1 MRKREARQREK
12 EHDLEVARRMRVNEE
27 QETEIEA
34 LQAILGSDIRV
45 DDNDI
50 ETDHDYPRAFSIN
63 VVPHPAGPEENYS
76 FVDVVVRLHREYPAE
91 PPDFF
96 FRSSKGLSKAEL
108 EELLTNVKDLAKR
121 MRNEHFI
128 YDVVTLIQEELR
140 NHNQPS
146 TSLHEEMVQKH
157 LRDSV
162 ESAEVEKR
170 REHEERRKQAEL
182 NTKLEQL
189 RATETLSQAAEQQL
203 RKKWLESRD
212 ATTLEQIAHVESLR
226 SAQKES
232 QRNVEVMLAFL
243 LHRCGCDPLDMTKLS
258 EAGLISPT
266 VAALPPSALA
276 GQYDEVA
283 HSLRLS
289 VTSSSSPADFR
300 NEFRIPA
307 ADNPSS
313 AVVSGTR
320 GSRYASDFIE
330 IQSLGQGSFG
340 RVTKVQ
346 NRLDGLFYAMKVIKL
361 QMENNNDFRRI
372 LREVTT
378 LSRLSHP
385 FVLRYYQA
393 FIEKAGDDQ
402 SPARLLEQ
410 SDLGGDWTS
419 TELAAGSLEWSLHS
433 DSLYRPAAGLGDASA
448 IQFDMTSDATRTLSR
463 EASPPIAR
471 PVFHLYIQTEFCAQ
485 TLRDAIVGEARRI
498 DPDQNWRRFRQILE
512 GLAHI
517 HSQGIVHRDLKPGN
531 IFVHPS
537 GDVRIGDLGLAT
549 HLHLGETIH
558 TKRSPSSSPTNT
570 LVGDQTM
577 AVGTLLYIA
586 PEVMNA
592 DIVNFR
598 YDSKV
603 DMYSLG
609 IILFEMWYPFSTAH
623 ERVAV
628 LQRLRDPNCPVF
640 PDCFQEAH
648 PRQSQI
654 ICWLL
659 QADPSARPS
668 ALELLQSSLLP
679 PKLEDEYMKDA
690 MRTIA
695 NPNTP
700 FYHRL
705 LAELFNCA
713 RPMPSDVL
721 CISGLSLHSLP
732 ATGMQWMAAASR
744 QAVLNA
750 VRTAF
755 EAHSAIEL
763 SGNIMTPVQP
773 TNTARSENDLPIL
786 LMDREG
792 RLLDL
797 RRDLRRDLLMS
808 DPGKLQ
814 GPRYFQIGTVFR
826 QDPSSS
832 SLSRPVP
839 RHVTQA
845 DFDIVGADASSH
857 YADGE
862 IAALMFSLVNTFPA
876 VGEARLA
883 VGHTTLTQAVLD
895 QCRIPEGCRAELLS
909 MQVTPSTPVDTVR
922 TFVSRYGPKAN
933 VALLLSV
940 LNIKGAPN
948 DALTQLRN
956 HFVHNRTALNAIDE
970 LQKILASAALFGLHL
985 ERVEICP
992 LLSISSS
999 PFSSFI
1005 AKSFVI
1011 SDGIRSC
1018 LAVGGRFDDAMKAA
1032 RSSPSS
1038 CRGVGLSLAIEQLWD
1053 AVAVAEA
1060 RERRPS
1066 RIVQAHCTDVF
1077 VASVGSDEVFDEK
1090 LRIVGDLYGIGIN
1103 VAFLPSRT
1111 ATLEEQQDVAAT
1123 RGASWLLTIKDKYLQ
1138 NSVRARQLDTDRK
1151 QEFDLAPDEIVKFFA
1166 GVGGRKR

>member
-108 EELLTNVKDLAKR
+108 EELLTSVKDLAKR

-212 ATTLEQIAHVESLR
+212 ATTLEQIAQVESLR

-385 FVLRYYQA
+385 FVLR
-393 FIEKAGDDQ
+393 
-402 SPARLLEQ
+402 RLDE
-410 SDLGGDWTS
+410 
-419 TELAAGSLEWSLHS
+419 
-433 DSLYRPAAGLGDASA
+433 PAAGLGDASA

-628 LQRLRDPNCPVF
+628 LQRLRDPNGPVF

-705 LAELFNCA
+705 LAELFN
-713 RPMPSDVL
+713 S
-721 CISGLSLHSLP
+721 
-732 ATGMQWMAAASR
+732 TGMQWMAAASR

-883 VGHTTLTQAVLD
+883 VGHTMLTQAVLD